1 MHRPWSLNEWESK
14 RMLSKFGLQVP
25 AGRFLPISQISQA
38 TAVAGQIG
46 FPVVIKLVADDL
58 IHKTELN
65 VVVPNLS
72 SRESVWAAVEHIRT
86 VIANN
91 CLEQKSHGLLIES
104 MVENAVHELLVG
116 VQSDPQFGLTMVIA
130 SGGILVELYKDSQTV
145 LLPTDAGTVIQA
157 LSRLKCHPLLCGY
170 RGRAQCDIGKLVDT
184 IIKIAEF
191 AESNSGDLVEM
202 DVNPLM
208 VLPEG
213 AIVADALIRMRR

>member
-1 MHRPWSLNEWESK
+1 
-14 RMLSKFGLQVP
+14 
-25 AGRFLPISQISQA
+25 
-38 TAVAGQIG
+38 
-46 FPVVIKLVADDL
+46 
-58 IHKTELN
+58 
-65 VVVPNLS
+65 
-72 SRESVWAAVEHIRT
+72 
-86 VIANN
+86 
-91 CLEQKSHGLLIES
+91 

-170 RGRAQCDIGKLVDT
+170 RGRAHVDKLVDT
-184 IIKIAEF
+184 IMKIAEF

-213 AIVADALIRMRR
+213 AIIADALIRMRR